1 MYRRCLIPFAT
12 MMLLWWL
19 VAQLNHYLAPCGAY
33 LFVGGLPVTF
43 AALRLRLRHGLPA
56 TLLAGLAID
65 AVEPAPFFGTHLV
78 LFAVAYVLLFHLRTR
93 FPREETVIGVVTALF
108 ANLAFSSGSRSWPS
122 MTTPRPA
129 SPGCASL
136 PTFAGRSS
144 LSPPPPPGFSPC
156 NSGRSRSAGWISS
169 PSTAVR
175 FENPGEACSLA

>member
-33 LFVGGLPVTF
+33 LFVGGLLVTF

-93 FPREETVIGVVTALF
+93 LPREETVIGVVAALF
-108 ANLAFSSGSRSWPS
+108 ANLALFLGLSFVVLNDHPAPGVAWLRLFADLCWSQLFVAAAAPWFFALQQRALELCRVDLVAEHRRS
-122 MTTPRPA
+122 
-129 SPGCASL
+129 L
-136 PTFAGRSS
+136 
-144 LSPPPPPGFSPC
+144 
-156 NSGRSRSAGWISS
+156 
-169 PSTAVR
+169 
-175 FENPGEACSLA
+175 